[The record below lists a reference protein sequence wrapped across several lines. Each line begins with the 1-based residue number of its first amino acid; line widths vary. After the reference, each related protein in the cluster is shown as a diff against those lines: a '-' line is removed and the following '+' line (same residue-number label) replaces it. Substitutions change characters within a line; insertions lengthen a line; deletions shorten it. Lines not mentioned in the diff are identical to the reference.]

1 MDVSELD
8 GCGEVIELDGCTRD
22 VFKKMRLDECMDFT
36 EKGGKE
42 SYEKS
47 LTRLLL
53 LAEGLQILQSLMSRH
68 RSQLRCSSM
77 S

>member
-36 EKGGKE
+36 EKGGKNHMKNHLQDCCCLLKVSR
-42 SYEKS
+42 SYN
-47 LTRLLL
+47 
-53 LAEGLQILQSLMSRH
+53 H
-68 RSQLRCSSM
+68 
-77 S
+77 